1 MGYCWRGWIYGVFAP
16 TPFIPKDIVNN
27 ELLRD
32 SNISSAITT
41 IENTLRSRLE
51 EILGEMKRKLPSD
64 GFTKEKR
71 HIALEGVFSYVHN
84 GHPEL
89 EGIRIRLDALD
100 QVRIE
105 AHHCPSKDC
114 VSGLIVQ
121 LGFWQEIESEVNDLS
136 IWKDLGDSKAIHRF
150 IMEEASA
157 HPDDVGVPISLI
169 QLSGDGPK
177 WIEKG
182 ECDHDGVRPNR

>member
-105 AHHCPSKDC
+105 AHHCPGDC
-114 VSGLIVQ
+114 DSRGIVVQ
-121 LGFWQEIESEVNDLS
+121 LGFWQEIESE
-136 IWKDLGDSKAIHRF
+136 AIDPSVWQDAANTIDRF
-150 IMEEASA
+150 IGKEADA
-157 HPDDVGVPISLI
+157 HPDVVGRPISLI
-169 QLSGDGPK
+169 QISGGGIN
-177 WIEKG
+177 WLQKG
-182 ECDHDGVRPNR
+182 ECDHDGTRPNR